1 LQKEIGCWNLICL
14 EEGLEAIALR
24 VFTGV
29 LNWQPEEVQVLL
41 AHVRNELKARKI
53 HAQYT

>member
-1 LQKEIGCWNLICL
+1 MCL

-29 LNWQPEEVQVLL
+29 LMWKPEEVQVLL